1 MKYTI
6 KLADGTEL
14 KELGK
19 NGDNYISATEIDE
32 SIFDDNT
39 DEITITDED
48 GNETV
53 LENAEFIQQMEFA
66 DGFYICFRVKSQSE
80 IVMENIQSQI
90 DYIAMMTD
98 VEM

>member
-1 MKYTI
+1 MYTI
-6 KLADGTEL
+6 KLSDGTEL

-39 DEITITDED
+39 ETVTITDED
-48 GNETV
+48 GNETI
-53 LENAEFIQQMEFA
+53 LKNAEFIQQMKFP
-66 DGFYICFRVKSQSE
+66 DGYYICFREKTQTE
-80 IVMENIQSQI
+80 LYMENVQSQI

>member
-14 KELGK
+14 KGLGK

-32 SIFDDNT
+32 SIFEDNT
-39 DEITITDED
+39 SEVVITDED
-48 GNETV
+48 GVEVV
-53 LENAEFIQQMEFA
+53 LENAEFIQQMEFP
-66 DGFYICFRVKSQSE
+66 DGFYICFRVKSEME
-80 IVMENIQSQI
+80 IVMQNFQSQI
-90 DYIAMMTD
+90 DYIAMMAD